1 MTGGSARARWCVT
14 TALLAGY
21 WALGLGGNF
30 CFKEG
35 GTDPGHFVA
44 YFVGGNLL
52 GISSTALLMGVY
64 ARLNANLTLVLATS
78 GAFFLQQVS
87 FWLVYH
93 SALTAIQ
100 AGGIV
105 LVGVGTVLASLP
117 ARADGTEVP
126 EP

>member
-1 MTGGSARARWCVT
+1 MTCGSGRARSSLT
-14 TALLAGY
+14 IALLAGY

-35 GTDPGHFVA
+35 GTDPGHFA
-44 YFVGGNLL
+44 CYFVVGNLL

-93 SALTAIQ
+93 SALTVLQ

-117 ARADGTEVP
+117 ADGVATEVA